1 MLVSSRLKYRVP
13 RLNVCWAR
21 ESIMREPK
29 QPQRYSIT
37 EDGQYLCYGIDH
49 LATIAYSTL
58 PEGEAQNQL
67 RYILRAV
74 NFHETLVSA
83 LQALVAYENDQPA
96 EGTHGAR
103 VYAKAREV
111 LKLADFV

>member
-58 PEGEAQNQL
+58 PEGEAQRQL
-67 RYILRAV
+67 RHILRAV
-74 NFHETLVSA
+74 NFHEALVSP
-83 LQALVAYENDQPA
+83 LQALSSIRNDQPA

-103 VYAKAREV
+103 VYAKARE
-111 LKLADFV
+111 